1 MKFFLQDSNS
11 EQIDSILKSLN
22 KLMDGD
28 VSYQMKQKGLEYK
41 LNYGASILWLRQL
54 SKKYIGNNEL
64 ANRLWH
70 REIRETMILAT
81 LIIDP
86 QTGSDH
92 IIKEWLQMIPTNEI
106 AEQLGANTI
115 WKLDDT
121 YSTCSLLLQSE
132 NNLQQSAAWVAVA
145 TFLQKGNHLT
155 NQEIEMLLNQIISD
169 LENDSQFMLRV
180 KGRFLR
186 QLCRYSEIYLNKVE
200 SIINDLQSNNIA
212 AWLTEDVKT
221 EISFL
226 KEK

>member
-28 VSYQMKQKGLEYK
+28 VSHQMKQKGLEYK

-54 SKKYIGNNEL
+54 SNKFKGNNEL
-64 ANRLWH
+64 ANRLWL

-86 QTGSDH
+86 QKDTTNV
-92 IIKEWLQMIPTNEI
+92 IQEWLENIPTNEM
-106 AEQLGANTI
+106 AEQLGTNTL
-115 WKLDDT
+115 WKLDHIN
-121 YSTCSLLLQSE
+121 STCNKMLQS
-132 NNLQQSAAWVAVA
+132 NDNFQKAAAWVAFA
-145 TFLQKGNHLT
+145 TFLQRGKQLT
-155 NQEIEMLLNQIISD
+155 DLEIEQLINQITSD
-169 LENDSQFMLRV
+169 LQNNSPFMLRV

-186 QLCRYSEIYLNKVE
+186 QLCRYSETYLNKVE
-200 SIINDLQSNNIA
+200 NMIDELESNHIA
-212 AWLTEDVKT
+212 PWLTEDVKT
-221 EISFL
+221 EITFL